1 MLELEILGDESLD
14 EETSR
19 FIYGFRKKL
28 LLEHSLVSLSRW
40 ESKYEKPFLND
51 EKLSQDEL
59 KDYIRYMYVGEG
71 DFPEEVFP
79 KMSVGD
85 YRKVSEYLKKS
96 NTATF
101 FKEVNQGFVHGKK
114 MPNIITSELIYY
126 WLVGYQIPFDVETWN
141 LNRVMTLLRICEEKS
156 KDQKKRVN
164 KREMMS
170 KRRALNERRL
180 AGGL

>member
-19 FIYGFRKKL
+19 FVYGYRKKL
-28 LLEHSLVSLSRW
+28 LLEHSLVSLSKW
-40 ESKYEKPFLND
+40 ESKYEKPFLNN
-51 EKLSQDEL
+51 EQPTQEQL
-59 KDYIRYMYVGEG
+59 KDYIRYMYVGDGE
-71 DFPEEVFP
+71 FPEEVLAY
-79 KMSVGD
+79 MQIAD

-101 FKEVNQGFVHGKK
+101 FKEVNTGFVHGKK
-114 MPNIITSELIYY
+114 TPNIITSELIYY
-126 WLVGYQIPFDVETWN
+126 WLVGYQIPFDAETWN
-141 LNRVMTLLRICEEKS
+141 LNRLLTLIRICEEKS
-156 KDQKKRVN
+156 KDQKKKVN
-164 KREMMS
+164 KRDMMS